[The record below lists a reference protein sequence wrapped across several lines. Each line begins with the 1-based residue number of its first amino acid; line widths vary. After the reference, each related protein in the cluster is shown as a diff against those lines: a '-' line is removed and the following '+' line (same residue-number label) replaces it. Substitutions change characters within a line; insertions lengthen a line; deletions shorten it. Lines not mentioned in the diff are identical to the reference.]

1 MAIQP
6 LCKQCGKRI
15 DGNYVSALG
24 ATWHPEHFLC
34 AACGRPIDDM
44 HFNLHQGML
53 YHSDCFR
60 DRVAPKCAY
69 CNKPLISE
77 YLVDHWGTKY
87 CKEHQNQYP
96 ACAYCGRLVPP

>member
-53 YHSDCFR
+53 YHSDCYR
-60 DRVAPKCAY
+60 DHAAPKCAY
-69 CNKPLISE
+69 CGKPLIGTYTE
-77 YLVDHWGTKY
+77 YNGTPY
-87 CKEHQNQYP
+87 HLECYTEHVANR
-96 ACAYCGRLVPP
+96 CAY